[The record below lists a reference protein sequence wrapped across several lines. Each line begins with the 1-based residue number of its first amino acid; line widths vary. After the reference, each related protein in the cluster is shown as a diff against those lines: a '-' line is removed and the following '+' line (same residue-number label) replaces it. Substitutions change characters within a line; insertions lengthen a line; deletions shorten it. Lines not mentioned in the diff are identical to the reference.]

1 MLSRNSGEIQ
11 KAAERAASLTG
22 QMLAFSRQQNL
33 QPTRVALN
41 KAISGMYQMLA
52 RLIGETIEIRTVLD
66 DHLADI
72 KAGSSQIEQ
81 VILNLAINARD
92 AMPTGGILTI
102 RTANVSVGPAQIAD
116 IPGITPGEYVLLSLT
131 DTGTGMDEHT
141 KEHLFEPFFTTKEKG
156 KGTGLGLATC
166 YGIITQSS
174 GFVAVHS
181 RLGRGTTFDVYFP
194 RMGPEGAPEP
204 SRAVEVKVQ
213 GGKETLL
220 VVEDDPAV
228 RPLTTNILR
237 SLGYTVLEAGNGIE
251 AQECLRGMN
260 GSKIDLLLT
269 DVVMPKMG
277 GKELADWMK
286 ISHPDAKILFA
297 SGYLENLLSREDIG
311 EDEAFF
317 LRKPFTARTLARKV
331 RAVLD
336 RDEGPLIGA

>member
-1 MLSRNSGEIQ
+1 
-11 KAAERAASLTG
+11 
-22 QMLAFSRQQNL
+22 
-33 QPTRVALN
+33 
-41 KAISGMYQMLA
+41 
-52 RLIGETIEIRTVLD
+52 
-66 DHLADI
+66 
-72 KAGSSQIEQ
+72 
-81 VILNLAINARD
+81 
-92 AMPTGGILTI
+92 
-102 RTANVSVGPAQIAD
+102 
-116 IPGITPGEYVLLSLT
+116 
-131 DTGTGMDEHT
+131 
-141 KEHLFEPFFTTKEKG
+141 
-156 KGTGLGLATC
+156 
-166 YGIITQSS
+166 
-174 GFVAVHS
+174 
-181 RLGRGTTFDVYFP
+181 
-194 RMGPEGAPEP
+194 
-204 SRAVEVKVQ
+204 VQ